1 MRYYNIHICGVGGTG
16 VMGLGM
22 LLKEAA
28 VPQGFGVVG
37 AESRG
42 VSQRGGAVTS
52 SVRYSIS
59 EKGEKLEERKI
70 LYSGEVP
77 YGSAELMIATESTE
91 ALRNLQFVSRE
102 SQVVLNAFTLPTRGL
117 DPVPVEKTI
126 NTLKEITSKL
136 YIIDASGISLK
147 RYGSYRMANPI
158 LLGFCLAHTD
168 LPLSRESIEA
178 FLRPAERE
186 ALVIGL
192 RDGKV

>member
-1 MRYYNIHICGVGGTG
+1 MKYYNIHICGVGGTG

-52 SVRYSIS
+52 SVRYSIP
-59 EKGEKLEERKI
+59 ETGETLDERRV

-77 YGSAELMIATESTE
+77 YGSADLMIATESTE
-91 ALRNLQFVSRE
+91 ALRNLQFISKESR
-102 SQVVLNAFTLPTRGL
+102 VVLNAFTLPTRGV

-126 NTLKEITSKL
+126 DVLKGITNRL

-147 RYGSYRMANPI
+147 LYGSYRMANPI

-168 LPLSRESIEA
+168 IPLKRESMEA
-178 FLRPAERE
+178 FLRSAERE

-192 RDGKV
+192 RDGKA